1 VTIVAM
7 ARPVAKQKSSPAKAK
22 PAAAP
27 KKATKTAAKPTP
39 RPAKA
44 SKVVAKPKPAP
55 AASRKAASP
64 VAPPAK
70 PIVAAPR
77 RASTA
82 LPASRKVDAPA
93 PAPAAAPPAP
103 ARFAFTAVPIVRDAA
118 GLTPLLRAQL
128 VVDAQVRTGRVTT
141 PERIPTSYFSPGVVR
156 WRVSEGKKPA
166 FDVVHDTAFFPDS
179 AEPVGLERI
188 AGVWQATGRGSDR
201 GRALDLPR
209 IAWELMRDWPGRRLP
224 LGPEPRP
231 GARWKPL
238 PPVETQPWPADA
250 TFA

>member
-1 VTIVAM
+1 M

-27 KKATKTAAKPTP
+27 KKATKPTAAPKKTTKAAAKATS

-44 SKVVAKPKPAP
+44 SKVVTKPGPAP
-55 AASRKAASP
+55 AAARTAA
-64 VAPPAK
+64 PAK

-82 LPASRKVDAPA
+82 LPASRKIDAPA
-93 PAPAAAPPAP
+93 PPATAAPPTP
-103 ARFAFTAVPIVRDAA
+103 ARFAFTAVPLVRDAA

-128 VVDAQVRTGRVTT
+128 VVDAQVRTGRITT
-141 PERIPTSYFSPGVVR
+141 PDRIPTSYFSPGVVR
-156 WRVSEGKKPA
+156 WRVNEGKKPA

-238 PPVETQPWPADA
+238 PPVDAQPWPADA

>member
-1 VTIVAM
+1 M
-7 ARPVAKQKSSPAKAK
+7 ARPVAKKKAAPKAK
-22 PAAAP
+22 PAAKA
-27 KKATKTAAKPTP
+27 KATTKAKPAA
-39 RPAKA
+39 RAKA
-44 SKVVAKPKPAP
+44 TTKPVAKPPP
-55 AASRKAASP
+55 AASRKAA
-64 VAPPAK
+64 PP
-70 PIVAAPR
+70 PTLVVAAPR
-77 RASTA
+77 RASTK
-82 LPASRKVDAPA
+82 LPAERKVAGPAPTPAAPA
-93 PAPAAAPPAP
+93 PPP

-128 VVDAQVRTGRVTT
+128 VVDARVRAGRVTT
-141 PERIPTSYFSPGVVR
+141 PDRIPTTYFSPGVVR

-188 AGVWQATGRGSDR
+188 AGVWQATGRGGDR

-224 LGPEPRP
+224 LGPEPKP

-238 PPVETQPWPADA
+238 PAVDDQPWPPDT
-250 TFA
+250 TFV

>member
-1 VTIVAM
+1 M
-7 ARPVAKQKSSPAKAK
+7 ARPVAKKKAAPKAK
-22 PAAAP
+22 PAAKA
-27 KKATKTAAKPTP
+27 KATTKAKPAA
-39 RPAKA
+39 RAKA
-44 SKVVAKPKPAP
+44 TTKPVAKSPP

-64 VAPPAK
+64 PTL
-70 PIVAAPR
+70 IVAAPR
-77 RASTA
+77 RASTK
-82 LPASRKVDAPA
+82 LPAERKVAAPA
-93 PAPAAAPPAP
+93 PPPAAPAPTP

-128 VVDAQVRTGRVTT
+128 AVDARLRAGRVTT
-141 PERIPTSYFSPGVVR
+141 PDRIPTTYFSPGVVR

-224 LGPEPRP
+224 LGPEPKP

-238 PPVETQPWPADA
+238 PPVDEQPWPPDT
-250 TFA
+250 TFV

>member
-1 VTIVAM
+1 
-7 ARPVAKQKSSPAKAK
+7 
-22 PAAAP
+22 
-27 KKATKTAAKPTP
+27 
-39 RPAKA
+39 
-44 SKVVAKPKPAP
+44 
-55 AASRKAASP
+55 
-64 VAPPAK
+64 
-70 PIVAAPR
+70 
-77 RASTA
+77 
-82 LPASRKVDAPA
+82 
-93 PAPAAAPPAP
+93 
-103 ARFAFTAVPIVRDAA
+103 VPIVRDAA

>member
-1 VTIVAM
+1 LRARPESETIAAM
-7 ARPVAKQKSSPAKAK
+7 ARPVAKEKKQAAPKPAKAK
-22 PAAAP
+22 AAI
-27 KKATKTAAKPTP
+27 KDKATP
-39 RPAKA
+39 PAKA
-44 SKVVAKPKPAP
+44 KATP
-55 AASRKAASP
+55 AASRKAAPSP
-64 VAPPAK
+64 K
-70 PIVAAPR
+70 PVVAAPR
-77 RASTA
+77 RASTK
-82 LPASRKVDAPA
+82 LPASRKVEAPA
-93 PAPAAAPPAP
+93 PPPAAPAPSP

-128 VVDAQVRTGRVTT
+128 VVDARLRAGRVTT
-141 PERIPTSYFSPGVVR
+141 PDRIPTTYFSPGVVR

-238 PPVETQPWPADA
+238 PPVDEQPWPADA